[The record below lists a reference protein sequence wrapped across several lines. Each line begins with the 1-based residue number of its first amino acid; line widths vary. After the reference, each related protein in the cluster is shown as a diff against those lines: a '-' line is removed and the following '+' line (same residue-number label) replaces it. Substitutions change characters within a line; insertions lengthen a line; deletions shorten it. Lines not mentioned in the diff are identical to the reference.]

1 VIFLVRITKS
11 SISKLGYIVQ
21 LRFSVTQHSRDE
33 ELLKSLVSF
42 LGCGI
47 YYARSEHNFGEFIVT
62 KFSDITDKIIAFFEK
77 YPIQGVKSLDSTEF
91 KRVAELMKN
100 KDHLSQ
106 EGLEQIRQI
115 KAGMDSPFPPATP
128 PS

>member
-1 VIFLVRITKS
+1 
-11 SISKLGYIVQ
+11 
-21 LRFSVTQHSRDE
+21 
-33 ELLKSLVSF
+33 
-42 LGCGI
+42 
-47 YYARSEHNFGEFIVT
+47 
-62 KFSDITDKIIAFFEK
+62 
-77 YPIQGVKSLDSTEF
+77 
-91 KRVAELMKN
+91 MKN

>member
-1 VIFLVRITKS
+1 M
-11 SISKLGYIVQ
+11 
-21 LRFSVTQHSRDE
+21 
-33 ELLKSLVSF
+33 SF

-106 EGLEQIRQI
+106 EGLEKIRQI
-115 KAGMDSPFPPATP
+115 KAGMDSPFPPVTP
-128 PS
+128 PSYDERGMGGGRGRIECLNNSVWFRLYGTII